1 MFNLT
6 TAKRSKSK
14 LRLGISGSA
23 GSGKTY
29 SALKIAYGLTKDWT
43 KIAVIDTERGSA
55 DLYSD
60 FGEYL
65 TGQINAPFTPQKYID
80 AIHQCEQAGIE
91 VIIIDSLSH
100 CWNAEGGL
108 LDEQNNI
115 AKKSGNSYTA
125 WRDITPLHN
134 KLVDTILTST
144 CHVIATLRSKTEYVL
159 ETNNKGKQVPKKVG
173 MTPIFRQGIDY
184 EFTVCL
190 ELDNEHHAV
199 ATKDRTKLFTGVD
212 FIPDEN
218 IGIQLKEW
226 LESGADIPKC
236 ADCGKE
242 IEAYGS
248 NSAIQVS
255 LASERKYGRKL
266 CVQCA
271 MKAKEITYEEK
282 IKGEPVEDFLGGDDN
297 AKV

>member
-1 MFNLT
+1 MFNLSEAT
-6 TAKRSKSK
+6 RSKSK

-29 SALKIAYGLTKDWT
+29 SALKIAYGITNDWS

-60 FGEYL
+60 LGHYF

-80 AIHQCEQAGIE
+80 AIHQCEQSGME

-159 ETNNKGKQVPKKVG
+159 ELNSKGKQVPKKVG

-199 ATKDRTKLFTGVD
+199 ATKDRTKLFTGAD
-212 FIPDEN
+212 FVPDEK
-218 IGIQLKEW
+218 IGIELKNW
-226 LESGADIPKC
+226 LETGADIPTC
-236 ADCGKE
+236 TDCGKE
-242 IEAYGS
+242 IEPYG
-248 NSAIQVS
+248 NMSAMQVA
-255 LASERKYGRKL
+255 LATERKYGRKL
-266 CVQCA
+266 CTECGT
-271 MKAKEITYEEK
+271 KAKELSYDENNEK
-282 IKGEPVEDFLGGDDN
+282 IKKDIL
-297 AKV
+297 